1 MFKWLTAV
9 LYQHDRIAIVLD
21 EAITK
26 ALTLALIL
34 GPALALVATNALW
47 LSAATPG
54 KSGT

>member
-9 LYQHDRIAIVLD
+9 LYQHDQIAIVLD